1 MHYIQGS
8 DICGVGLGPQGR
20 LEPVLSTVFIK
31 GPNAYKETTDCHEIS
46 FERRNRSRENVS
58 TVKMKGVNLYQAVC
72 LGIAMPWAQVN
83 VGR

>member
-1 MHYIQGS
+1 M
-8 DICGVGLGPQGR
+8 CLFWRVGVFNAGAFRR
-20 LEPVLSTVFIK
+20 L
-31 GPNAYKETTDCHEIS
+31 KEITGCHEIS

-72 LGIAMPWAQVN
+72 SGITMPWAQVN